1 MIMTSRRVEEV
12 DRPESEGV
20 VKKVERGDLASP
32 IVCVLKGDETF
43 VSVEISRCPLTTFF

>member
-12 DRPESEGV
+12 DRLESEGV